1 MPHVL
6 YVQVSLQRS
15 YDEVDFSLAGARQEV
30 SSLKSTVSQMVAD
43 ASTIHCQLEA
53 VKVTLAK
60 IFDTLELITCI
71 MYAVTSRMNF

>member
-15 YDEVDFSLAGARQEV
+15 YDEVDFSLAGARPEG

-43 ASTIHCQLEA
+43 AHSQQA
-53 VKVTLAK
+53 VKINFGEK
-60 IFDTLELITCI
+60 I
-71 MYAVTSRMNF
+71 